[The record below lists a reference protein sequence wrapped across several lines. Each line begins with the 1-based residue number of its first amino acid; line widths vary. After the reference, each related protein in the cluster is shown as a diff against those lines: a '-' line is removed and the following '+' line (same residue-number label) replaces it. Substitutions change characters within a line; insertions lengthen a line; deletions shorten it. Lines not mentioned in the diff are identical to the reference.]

1 MENMYAKVVTG
12 NKYDR
17 EIAARHN
24 FAMYKAKVK
33 AKDIAKIESDFI
45 QHNHVGCCLHYA
57 LALYN
62 LLYEAGYEVYLVT
75 TPEDDGDNHASVC
88 YALNGKRYIADPVE
102 TVITGDFSYIRIPFE
117 KFKNENAW
125 LKVFEPNGMYGEEL
139 FFENFLANCHKEFY
153 KSSRKD

>member
-1 MENMYAKVVTG
+1 MENMYAKIVTG

-17 EIAARHN
+17 KIATSHN
-24 FAMYKAKVK
+24 FEMYKAKVK
-33 AKDIAKIESDFI
+33 AKDIAKIEFDFI

-125 LKVFEPNGMYGEEL
+125 LKVFEPNGMYGKEL

-153 KSSRKD
+153 KS

>member
-1 MENMYAKVVTG
+1 MENMYAKIVTG
-12 NKYDR
+12 NKYDWK
-17 EIAARHN
+17 IATSHN
-24 FAMYKAKVK
+24 FEMYKAKVK
-33 AKDIAKIESDFI
+33 AKDIAKIEFDFI
-45 QHNHVGCCLHYA
+45 QHNYVGCCLHYA

-139 FFENFLANCHKEFY
+139 FFESFLANCYKEFY
-153 KSSRKD
+153 KS

>member
-1 MENMYAKVVTG
+1 MENMYAKIVTG

-17 EIAARHN
+17 KIAASHN
-24 FAMYKAKVK
+24 FEMYKAKVK
-33 AKDIAKIESDFI
+33 AKDIAKIETDFI

-139 FFENFLANCHKEFY
+139 FFENFLANCYKEFY
-153 KSSRKD
+153 KS

>member
-1 MENMYAKVVTG
+1 MENMYAKIVTG

-17 EIAARHN
+17 KIATSHN
-24 FAMYKAKVK
+24 FEMYKAKVK
-33 AKDIAKIESDFI
+33 AKDIAKIEFDFI

-102 TVITGDFSYIRIPFE
+102 TVIRGDFSYIRIPFE

-139 FFENFLANCHKEFY
+139 FFENFLVNCHKEFY
-153 KSSRKD
+153 KS